1 MLIPAILASARK
13 HGIADNDMIHAYR
26 HAIRSLDVD
35 DFVMCIGPNRHGNL
49 LEIGYT
55 TDQNAVQ
62 IFHAMPAR
70 HKFLR

>member
-13 HGIADNDMIHAYR
+13 HGIADDDMIHAYR

-55 TDQNAVQ
+55 TDPNTVQ
-62 IFHAMPAR
+62 IFHAMQAR

>member
-1 MLIPAILASARK
+1 
-13 HGIADNDMIHAYR
+13 MIHAYR

-55 TDQNAVQ
+55 TDQNTVQ

>member
-13 HGIADNDMIHAYR
+13 HGIADDDMIHAYR

-35 DFVMCIGPNRHGNL
+35 NFVMCIGPNRHGNL
-49 LEIGYT
+49 LEIGHT
-55 TDQNAVQ
+55 TDRNTVR

>member
-13 HGIADNDMIHAYR
+13 HGIADDDMIHAYR
-26 HAIRSLDVD
+26 HAIRWLDVD

>member
-13 HGIADNDMIHAYR
+13 HGIADDDMIHAYR

-35 DFVMCIGPNRHGNL
+35 DFVMCIGPNSHGNL

-55 TDQNAVQ
+55 TDLNTVR

>member
-49 LEIGYT
+49 LEIGYM
-55 TDQNAVQ
+55 TDPNTVQ